1 MAGRRWRGLG
11 MWGLALGYFAW
22 YVPYSALTKAL
33 SSGASCRASGE
44 RPVYA
49 QCALRTRELVRQ
61 RFGELNGAL
70 YSGSG
75 GA

>member
-11 MWGLALGYFAW
+11 TWGLALGYFAW

-33 SSGASCRASGE
+33 SSGILPGFRGAVGVRAMRSPHPRTG
-44 RPVYA
+44 PP
-49 QCALRTRELVRQ
+49 ALR
-61 RFGELNGAL
+61 ELNGAL